1 MGTGGRPN
9 GVRNSTATPA
19 GRALSGAGVL
29 WVWHESSA
37 KAMVKASAT
46 RFQTCMRG
54 YEAIVSNRFRARE
67 ELAPPNRSGYC
78 RSMVDLKL
86 QVPATDK
93 VEVDAE
99 TLAAID
105 RGIKDADEGRTVP
118 IDEVRKMIPKW
129 ISKFE
134 SQKPR

>member
-1 MGTGGRPN
+1 
-9 GVRNSTATPA
+9 
-19 GRALSGAGVL
+19 
-29 WVWHESSA
+29 
-37 KAMVKASAT
+37 
-46 RFQTCMRG
+46 
-54 YEAIVSNRFRARE
+54 
-67 ELAPPNRSGYC
+67 
-78 RSMVDLKL
+78 MVDLKL

-93 VEVDAE
+93 IAVDAE

-105 RGIKDADEGRTVP
+105 RGIRDADEGRTVS

>member
-1 MGTGGRPN
+1 
-9 GVRNSTATPA
+9 
-19 GRALSGAGVL
+19 
-29 WVWHESSA
+29 
-37 KAMVKASAT
+37 
-46 RFQTCMRG
+46 
-54 YEAIVSNRFRARE
+54 
-67 ELAPPNRSGYC
+67 
-78 RSMVDLKL
+78 MVDLKL

-105 RGIKDADEGRTVP
+105 RGIKDADEARTVS
-118 IDEVRKMIPKW
+118 IDDVRQMIPKW